1 MKGGANGVNRWQ
13 KRHLKTLN
21 PADVRKVRRE
31 ALDENAQFQSK
42 MLLASMCIA
51 LHQEFGFGQER
62 CLRVLD
68 VVERIST
75 NALTPSELI
84 DQCKSEVGI
93 NLYDA

>member
-1 MKGGANGVNRWQ
+1 MKGGENGVNRWQ

-31 ALDENAQFQSK
+31 ALDENAQFQAK
-42 MLLASMCIA
+42 MLTASICLA

-68 VVERIST
+68 AVERIST

-84 DQCKSEVGI
+84 DQCKSEVRI